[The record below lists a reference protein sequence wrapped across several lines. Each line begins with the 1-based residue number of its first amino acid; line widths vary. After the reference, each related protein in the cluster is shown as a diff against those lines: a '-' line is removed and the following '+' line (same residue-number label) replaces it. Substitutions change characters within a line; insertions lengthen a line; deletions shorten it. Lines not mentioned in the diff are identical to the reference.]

1 MFSTGSRVSPGGAG
15 TLQTIEYFVADC
27 FRLLSEFYLFLF
39 HHSPRGK
46 MEVEITGQL
55 EVTKKIFILL

>member
-1 MFSTGSRVSPGGAG
+1 MFSTGSRVSPGGGG
-15 TLQTIEYFVADC
+15 TLQTVEYFVADC

-55 EVTKKIFILL
+55 EVTKKMFILL